1 MSLRVAVAAP
11 FKRSGRDRLAEQAFV
26 VDLAVDRNWVSPD
39 QAKRLVELGTSR
51 GLLEAEA
58 DDLVATFDVTE
69 VTIPDGFT
77 PEETLFQRRSPVEVV
92 IDALVDA
99 GTDRREAVASINAL
113 QQDLSIT
120 AGTAAVLRARGAG
133 LDVPEAE
140 ADVKREVG
148 F

>member
-11 FKRSGRDRLAEQAFV
+11 FKRAGRDRLDEQAFV

-39 QAKRLVELGTSR
+39 QAKRLIELGTGR

-58 DDLVATFDVTE
+58 GDLRVTFDVAD

-77 PEETLFQRRSPVEVV
+77 PDETLFQRRSPVEVV

-99 GTDRREAVASINAL
+99 GTDRRDAVASINSL
-113 QQDLSIT
+113 QQELSIT
-120 AGTAAVLRARGAG
+120 AGAAAVLRARQAD

-140 ADVKREVG
+140 TDVTRELRS
-148 F
+148 